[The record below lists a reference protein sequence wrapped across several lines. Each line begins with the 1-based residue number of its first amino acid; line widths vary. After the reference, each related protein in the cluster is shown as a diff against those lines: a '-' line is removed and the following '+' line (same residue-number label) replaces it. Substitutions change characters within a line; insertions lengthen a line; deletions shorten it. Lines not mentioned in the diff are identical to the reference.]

1 MKITFHL
8 RWGHLLWGFVF
19 LYFPLNAL
27 ALEASATIKVTP
39 LIQSTQSWNGA
50 SIAYP
55 AGQAQITG
63 LMIEIAPGADTGWH
77 QHPAPSFGVITQG
90 TLEVT
95 LRDGQVKRLQAGDA
109 LIEVV
114 NTDHIGRNVGDV
126 PVKLIVFY
134 AGTVGQVL
142 TVKTDEVKH

>member
-1 MKITFHL
+1 MKINL
-8 RWGHLLWGFVF
+8 HLLLGFIF
-19 LYFPLNAL
+19 LYFPLNAS
-27 ALEASATIKVTP
+27 ALDASATIKVTP

-50 SIAYP
+50 TIAYP

-95 LRDGQVKRLQAGDA
+95 LRDGKVKRLQAGDA

-142 TVKTDEVKH
+142 TVKTDEVKY

>member
-1 MKITFHL
+1 MKLNL
-8 RWGHLLWGFVF
+8 RFFLAFAL

-27 ALEASATIKVTP
+27 ALDASANIKITP
-39 LIQSTQSWNGA
+39 LLQSTQSWNGTP
-50 SIAYP
+50 IAYP

-63 LMIEIAPGADTGWH
+63 IMVEIAPGADTGWH

-95 LRDGQVKRLQAGDA
+95 LRDGQVRRLQTGDA

-114 NTDHIGRNVGDV
+114 NTEHIGRNVGDV

-134 AGTVGQVL
+134 AGVVGQVL
-142 TVKTDEVKH
+142 TVKTGEVKP

>member
-1 MKITFHL
+1 MKIKL
-8 RWGHLLWGFVF
+8 HLLLPFVF
-19 LYFPLNAL
+19 LYAPLNAS
-27 ALEASATIKVTP
+27 ALEASESIKVTP

-50 SIAYP
+50 TIAYP

-63 LMIEIAPGADTGWH
+63 IVVEIAPGADTGWH

-95 LRDGQVKRLQAGDA
+95 LRDGKVKRLQTGDA

-114 NTDHIGRNVGDV
+114 NTDHMGRNVGEI

-134 AGTVGQVL
+134 AGATGQVL
-142 TVKTDEVKH
+142 TIKTDALKH

>member
-1 MKITFHL
+1 MKIKL
-8 RWGHLLWGFVF
+8 HLLWAFVF
-19 LYFPLNAL
+19 LYAPINAS
-27 ALEASATIKVTP
+27 ALEASETIKVTP

-50 SIAYP
+50 TVAYP

-63 LMIEIAPGADTGWH
+63 LVVEIAPGADTGWH

-95 LRDGQVKRLQAGDA
+95 LRDGKVKRLQAGDA

-114 NTDHIGRNVGDV
+114 NTDHIGRNVGEI

-134 AGTVGQVL
+134 AGAVGQVL
-142 TVKTDEVKH
+142 TLKADQVKH

>member
-1 MKITFHL
+1 MKSNL
-8 RWGHLLWGFVF
+8 YLLLGLVF
-19 LYFPLNAL
+19 LYSPLTAS
-27 ALEASATIKVTP
+27 ALEPSANVKVSP
-39 LIQSTQSWNGA
+39 LIQSTQSWNGTP
-50 SIAYP
+50 IVYP
-55 AGQAQITG
+55 DGQAQITG

-95 LRDGQVKRLQAGDA
+95 LKDGRVKRLQAGEA

-114 NTDHIGRNVGDV
+114 NTDHIGRNVGDI

-134 AGTVGQVL
+134 AGAVGQVL
-142 TVKTDEVKH
+142 TVKANEAKN

>member
-1 MKITFHL
+1 MKLNL
-8 RWGHLLWGFVF
+8 RLFLAFAL

-27 ALEASATIKVTP
+27 ALDASANIKVTP
-39 LIQSTQSWNGA
+39 LLQSTQSWNGTP
-50 SIAYP
+50 IAYP

-63 LMIEIAPGADTGWH
+63 IMVEIAPGADTGWH

-95 LRDGQVKRLQAGDA
+95 LRDGQVKRLQTGDA

-114 NTDHIGRNVGDV
+114 NTEHIGRNVGEV

-134 AGTVGQVL
+134 AGAVGQVL
-142 TVKTDEVKH
+142 TVKSNEVKY

>member
-1 MKITFHL
+1 MKINL
-8 RWGHLLWGFVF
+8 HLLWGFVF

-39 LIQSTQSWNGA
+39 LIQSMQSWNGTP
-50 SIAYP
+50 IAYP
-55 AGQAQITG
+55 EGQAQITG
-63 LMIEIAPGADTGWH
+63 ITVEIAPGADTGWH
-77 QHPAPSFGVITQG
+77 QHPAPSFGVIMQG

-95 LRDGQVKRLQAGDA
+95 LRDGQVKLLQAGDA

-114 NTDHIGRNVGDV
+114 NKDHIGRNVGDV

-134 AGTVGQVL
+134 AGAVGQVL
-142 TVKTDEVKH
+142 TVKTGEVKP

>member
-1 MKITFHL
+1 MKL
-8 RWGHLLWGFVF
+8 NLPSLLAFVL
-19 LYFPLNAL
+19 LYLPLNAS
-27 ALEASATIKVTP
+27 ALEASANIKVTP

-50 SIAYP
+50 PIAYP

-63 LMIEIAPGADTGWH
+63 IMVEIAPGADTGWH
-77 QHPAPSFGVITQG
+77 QHPAASFGVITQG

-95 LRDGQVKRLQAGDA
+95 LRDGRVKRLQAGEA

-134 AGTVGQVL
+134 AGAVGQVL
-142 TVKTDEVKH
+142 TVKSHDVKY

>member
-1 MKITFHL
+1 MKINL
-8 RWGHLLWGFVF
+8 HLLWGFVF

-27 ALEASATIKVTP
+27 ALEPSAAIKVTP
-39 LIQSTQSWNGA
+39 LIQSTQSWNEVP
-50 SIAYP
+50 IAYP
-55 AGQAQITG
+55 EGQAQITG

-95 LRDGQVKRLQAGDA
+95 LRDGRVKRLQAGDA

-134 AGTVGQVL
+134 AGVVGQVL
-142 TVKTDEVKH
+142 TVKADAVKQ

>member
-1 MKITFHL
+1 MKIKL
-8 RWGHLLWGFVF
+8 HLLLGFVF
-19 LYFPLNAL
+19 LYFPLTSS

-39 LIQSTQSWNGA
+39 LIQSTQSWSGA

-55 AGQAQITG
+55 EGQAQITG

-77 QHPAPSFGVITQG
+77 QHPAPSFGVIMQG

-95 LRDGQVKRLQAGDA
+95 LRDGRVKRLQAGDA

-114 NTDHIGRNVGDV
+114 NTDHIGRNVGEV

-134 AGTVGQVL
+134 AGAVGQVL

>member
-1 MKITFHL
+1 MKIKL
-8 RWGHLLWGFVF
+8 HLLWGFVF

-27 ALEASATIKVTP
+27 ALEPSAAIKVTP
-39 LIQSTQSWNGA
+39 LIQSSQSWNEVP
-50 SIAYP
+50 IAYSE
-55 AGQAQITG
+55 GQAQITG

-95 LRDGQVKRLQAGDA
+95 LRDGRVKRLQAGDA

-142 TVKTDEVKH
+142 TVKADEVKQ

>member
-1 MKITFHL
+1 MKIYF
-8 RWGHLLWGFVF
+8 RLLLSFVF
-19 LYFPLNAL
+19 LYFPLHAL
-27 ALEASATIKVTP
+27 ALEPSAAIKVTP
-39 LIQSTQSWNGA
+39 LIQSTQSWDN
-50 SIAYP
+50 SPLVYP

-95 LRDGQVKRLQAGDA
+95 LKDGRVKRLQAGEA

-114 NTDHIGRNVGDV
+114 NTDHMGRNVGDI
-126 PVKLIVFY
+126 PVKIIVFY
-134 AGTVGQVL
+134 AGAVGQVL
-142 TVKTDEVKH
+142 TVKTDEVRQ

>member
-1 MKITFHL
+1 MKINL
-8 RWGHLLWGFVF
+8 YLLWGFVF

-27 ALEASATIKVTP
+27 ALEPSAAIKVTP
-39 LIQSTQSWNGA
+39 LIQSTQSWNETP
-50 SIAYP
+50 IAYP
-55 AGQAQITG
+55 EGQAQITG

-95 LRDGQVKRLQAGDA
+95 LRDGRVKRLQAGEA

-134 AGTVGQVL
+134 AGAVGQVL
-142 TVKTDEVKH
+142 TVKADEVKH

>member
-1 MKITFHL
+1 MKIKL
-8 RWGHLLWGFVF
+8 HLLWSIVF
-19 LYFPLNAL
+19 LYVPLNAA
-27 ALEASATIKVTP
+27 ALEASDTIKVTP
-39 LIQSTQSWNGA
+39 LIQSTQSWNGTT
-50 SIAYP
+50 IAYP

-90 TLEVT
+90 MLEVT

-114 NTDHIGRNVGDV
+114 NKDHIGRNVGDI

-134 AGTVGQVL
+134 AGAVGQVL
-142 TVKTDEVKH
+142 TTKTDQVKH

>member
-1 MKITFHL
+1 MKIKL
-8 RWGHLLWGFVF
+8 HLLLGFVF

-55 AGQAQITG
+55 EGQAQITG

-77 QHPAPSFGVITQG
+77 QHPAPSFGMITQG

-95 LRDGQVKRLQAGDA
+95 LRDGRVKRLQAGDA

-114 NTDHIGRNVGDV
+114 NTDHIGRNVGEV

-134 AGTVGQVL
+134 AGAVGQVL

>member
-1 MKITFHL
+1 MKIYLHL
-8 RWGHLLWGFVF
+8 FLSFVF

-39 LIQSTQSWNGA
+39 LIQSTQSWNGTP
-50 SIAYP
+50 IAYP
-55 AGQAQITG
+55 EGQAQITG

-95 LRDGQVKRLQAGDA
+95 LRDGQVKRLQTGDA

-126 PVKLIVFY
+126 PVKLCLLY
-134 AGTVGQVL
+134 TSPSPR
-142 TVKTDEVKH
+142 D

>member
-1 MKITFHL
+1 MKLNL
-8 RWGHLLWGFVF
+8 RLFLAFAL

-27 ALEASATIKVTP
+27 ALDASANIKVTP
-39 LIQSTQSWNGA
+39 LIQSTQSWNGTP
-50 SIAYP
+50 IAYP

-63 LMIEIAPGADTGWH
+63 IMVEIAPGADTGWH

-95 LRDGQVKRLQAGDA
+95 LRDGQVKRLQTGDA

-114 NTDHIGRNVGDV
+114 NTEHIGRNVGEV

-134 AGTVGQVL
+134 AGAVGQVL
-142 TVKTDEVKH
+142 TVKSNEVKY

>member
-1 MKITFHL
+1 MKIKL
-8 RWGHLLWGFVF
+8 HLLLGFVF

-39 LIQSTQSWNGA
+39 LIQSTQSWNGTP
-50 SIAYP
+50 ITYP
-55 AGQAQITG
+55 EGQAQITG

-77 QHPAPSFGVITQG
+77 QHPAPSFGMITQG

-95 LRDGQVKRLQAGDA
+95 LRDGRVKRLQAGDA

-114 NTDHIGRNVGDV
+114 NTDHIGRNVGEV

-134 AGTVGQVL
+134 AGAVGQVL

>member
-1 MKITFHL
+1 MKINL
-8 RWGHLLWGFVF
+8 HLLCGFVF

-27 ALEASATIKVTP
+27 ALEPSAAIKVTP
-39 LIQSTQSWNGA
+39 LIQSTQSWNETP
-50 SIAYP
+50 IAYP
-55 AGQAQITG
+55 EGQAQITG

-95 LRDGQVKRLQAGDA
+95 LRDGRVKRLQTGDA

-134 AGTVGQVL
+134 AGAVGQVL
-142 TVKTDEVKH
+142 TVKADEVKQ